1 MDQGFSDLLI
11 FPTPPQTNTHFLL
24 ILIRNGRVAL
34 KHAPLQMMKTTY
46 SCVAMMKEVIGP
58 LIFGRLKPFTAV
70 VKILANAKILGGNQ
84 T

>member
-1 MDQGFSDLLI
+1 
-11 FPTPPQTNTHFLL
+11 
-24 ILIRNGRVAL
+24 
-34 KHAPLQMMKTTY
+34 MMKTTY

-70 VKILANAKILGGNQ
+70 ANFLANAKILGGNQ